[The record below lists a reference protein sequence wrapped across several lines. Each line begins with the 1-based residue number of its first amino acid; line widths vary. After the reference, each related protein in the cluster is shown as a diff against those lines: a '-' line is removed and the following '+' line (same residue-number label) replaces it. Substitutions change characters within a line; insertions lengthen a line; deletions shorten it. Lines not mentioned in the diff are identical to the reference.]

1 MASDLIPSPIQG
13 QLLNSFLSVGSSGGE
28 VNDRR
33 SVIVV
38 YEELQINIIRHISWG
53 LKVNFNEHLCHTEGT
68 NDLDFNH
75 STK

>member
-1 MASDLIPSPIQG
+1 M
-13 QLLNSFLSVGSSGGE
+13 
-28 VNDRR
+28 NDRR

-68 NDLDFNH
+68 NEGIPCTGLGAEDKQLGGRE
-75 STK
+75 TPQ